1 LLVFVQE
8 ESGLAAAINA
18 QRTTDGLQPLA
29 VDPALTQVARE
40 RSDDQVA
47 EHYFAHTAPDGGTVF
62 DLLNAAGIGWVYG
75 GEDLA
80 QSRGVDPVKAAID
93 GFMQSPEHRD
103 NVLGSNY
110 RRVGVGVA
118 QRDDATTVLTVVF
131 TN

>member
-1 LLVFVQE
+1 
-8 ESGLAAAINA
+8 
-18 QRTTDGLQPLA
+18 
-29 VDPALTQVARE
+29 
-40 RSDDQVA
+40 
-47 EHYFAHTAPDGGTVF
+47 
-62 DLLNAAGIGWVYG
+62 
-75 GEDLA
+75 LA